1 MPLDYNLYFD
11 ELIGAKNLVRAVLND
26 LRAPLLDQGFSVPFF
41 LLDQDRYPPQY
52 AWYASGKVFFERVF
66 DEAEKSLALLDQ
78 LTDVIITSADINS
91 QRVFDEVSLR
101 QRKLFE
107 MMLAISMLSRSEI
120 YTPIG
125 PAGRAEPRPGLYF
138 LDYHISQE
146 REYLQLRNKDL
157 VRYFGGTCD
166 ITKEQE
172 GQRQLVARQLRTIH
186 LINGALCTWNR
197 DTRAQFENVMPTAMP
212 LEKAAL
218 GFGYQQIFGAASSQ
232 IHLNMSVFY
241 ETRVKERDFLKRVD
255 NLMLL
260 MISNVLRLVLIAET
274 AHRVL
279 APNAQTLRSEFS
291 GKFPDTY
298 IEAALGV
305 ADQNDIVGVFE
316 APDFFLAEVMQKRG
330 GGGTVTEGHAQNAI
344 RTEKDASEAATWASY
359 TLAEATAA
367 AQAEAACAAHEA
379 NQANTRSAVATARVA
394 SLVAAVGNPQAET
407 DILAAFAA
415 EAATQAT
422 HAQAAMTN
430 AAEYVSYALQP
441 INPVGR
447 RGSFT
452 DAETMVLVKVADIPV
467 VLEEAREAGFIT
479 QEIIDHGQIFALM
492 KVIKSDEAR
501 TQIIMPR
508 SNATNM
514 PDLYFVQRYLD
525 RAAQQQLNP
534 GSI

>member
-1 MPLDYNLYFD
+1 MPVDYKLYLD
-11 ELIGAKNLVRAVLND
+11 ELIRAKNLVRAVLDD
-26 LRAPLLDQGFSVPFF
+26 LRTPLLEQGFQVPFF

-52 AWYASGKVFFERVF
+52 ACYASGKVFFERVF
-66 DEAEKSLALLDQ
+66 DESEKSLSLLDQ
-78 LTDVIITSADINS
+78 LTGAIITSADINS
-91 QRVFDEVSLR
+91 QRVFDELSLR

-107 MMLAISMLSRSEI
+107 MMLAITMLSRPDI
-120 YTPIG
+120 YIPIG
-125 PAGRAEPRPGLYF
+125 PAGQAESRPGLYF

-166 ITKEQE
+166 ITKGQE

-197 DTRAQFENVMPTAMP
+197 DTRGQFENVMPTATP

-241 ETRVKERDFLKRVD
+241 ETRVKEREFLKRVD

-260 MISNVLRLVLIAET
+260 VISNALRLVMIAET
-274 AHRVL
+274 AHGVL
-279 APNAQTLRSEFS
+279 AQNSQTLRNEFS
-291 GKFPDTY
+291 GQFPDTY
-298 IEAALGV
+298 VEAALGV
-305 ADQNDIVGVFE
+305 ADQHDIVGVFE
-316 APDFFLAEVMQKRG
+316 APDFFLAEVMQKKG
-330 GGGTVTEGHAQNAI
+330 GGGSVTEGHAQNAI
-344 RTEKDASEAATWASY
+344 RTEREASEAATWASY

-367 AQAEAACAAHEA
+367 AQAEAARTADEA
-379 NQANTRSAVATARVA
+379 NQANARSAIAAARVA
-394 SLVAAVGNPQAET
+394 SLAAAAGNPQAET
-407 DILAAFAA
+407 DILAAYAA

-430 AAEYVSYALQP
+430 AAEYVSYTLQP

-479 QEIIDHGQIFALM
+479 QENIDHGQVLALM
-492 KVIKSDEAR
+492 RVIESDEAR
-501 TQIIMPR
+501 TRIIMPR

-514 PDLYFVQRYLD
+514 PDLYFVQRY
-525 RAAQQQLNP
+525 RAAQLEANA
-534 GSI
+534 G